1 MGILA
6 RFFLILFFSVGSELV
21 LAQTSPQTQTWKAVF
36 ADLALDSV
44 SSIRLET
51 HYRTFD
57 FFGSRAQTII
67 RPSYTKKIS
76 PYIKLSAGY
85 SYLGTTKGEQTLEE
99 HNLWEQVFYS
109 IPLRKAI
116 LFGWLRV
123 EQRLMEQMGSEFAYG
138 ARARF
143 RMGLRY
149 PLAAL
154 AHGKVDFMTFNEVF
168 LLTEGSLPT
177 TFNQNWT
184 FFGFRIPLAPQATLV
199 SGYQR
204 ITAGNGAAVVQ
215 KNLWSSILFVRI

>member
-1 MGILA
+1 MVV
-6 RFFLILFFSVGSELV
+6 S
-21 LAQTSPQTQTWKAVF
+21 AQEATQTQTWKAVF
-36 ADLALDSV
+36 TDLALDSV

-57 FFGSRAQTII
+57 FFGSRAQYII
-67 RPSYTKKIS
+67 RPSYTKKIHPWIS
-76 PYIKLSAGY
+76 LSGGY
-85 SYLGTTKGEQTLEE
+85 SYLGNTKAGNTLDE
-99 HNLWEQVFYS
+99 HNLWEQVFFA
-109 IPLRKAI
+109 IPYKKATF
-116 LFGWLRV
+116 FGWLRV

-154 AHGKVDFMTFNEVF
+154 VHGKVDFMIFNEVF

-184 FFGFRIPLAPQATLV
+184 FFGFRIPLAPKAILV

-204 ITAGNGAAVVQ
+204 ITAGNGAAAVQ
-215 KNLWSSILFVRI
+215 KNLWSSILFVRL